1 MNESS
6 YKPDCKALL
15 ELANLM
21 IADIYMERSFDA
33 GFAKGVTDTTIVGMM
48 IAVGMVKLALPNAT
62 YEVVEDVLKDCWK
75 MMVAVGPEPKEFKL
89 TSKAVGSA

>member
-1 MNESS
+1 MSN
-6 YKPDCKALL
+6 YKPDNKALL
-15 ELANLM
+15 ELATM
-21 IADIYMERSFDA
+21 TMADIYMERSFDA

-62 YEVVEDVLKDCWK
+62 YEVVEAVLKDCWK
-75 MMVAVGPEPKEFKL
+75 MLEAVKPESKEFKL